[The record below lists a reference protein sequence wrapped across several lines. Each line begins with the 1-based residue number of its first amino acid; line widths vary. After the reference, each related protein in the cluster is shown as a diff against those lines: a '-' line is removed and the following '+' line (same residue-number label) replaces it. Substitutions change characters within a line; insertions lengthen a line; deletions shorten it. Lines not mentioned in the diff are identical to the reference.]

1 MENKKSLLNATSVD
15 IIPNLSIRIP
25 TVGEILEDEDKYY
38 GIESS
43 LTATPFQYMVQLD
56 DMGIDYTT
64 INEWQLFRILF
75 INYSNRELAYK
86 LKLKE
91 LEREIKKHDIQSDS
105 YIQCQKE
112 IYLLN
117 NCIQE
122 SEYSFNLVFKS
133 LHLTSEIQGQLVG
146 FNEYKCNDSEDIVL
160 YNPAT
165 HVEINQ
171 LIYNDLAETIR
182 KINLFEKVKSKPG
195 NESARKYLL
204 EKERKKQKRNAKK
217 PKEPYLEKL
226 VIALV
231 NTSEFPY
238 TYETCMDLSIYKFNQ
253 SFKQIQQKIIFDNT
267 MIGVYAGT
275 VDTSKM
281 TNKDALSW
289 ISSK

>member
-15 IIPNLSIRIP
+15 IVPNLSIRIP

-38 GIESS
+38 GIVSS

-56 DMGIDYTT
+56 DIGIDYTQIT
-64 INEWQLFRILF
+64 DYQLFMMLF
-75 INYSNRELAYK
+75 PMYAK
-86 LKLKE
+86 
-91 LEREIKKHDIQSDS
+91 SDLS
-105 YIQCQKE
+105 LLFSDLDTSDFG
-112 IYLLN
+112 IY
-117 NCIQE
+117 
-122 SEYSFNLVFKS
+122 
-133 LHLTSEIQGQLVG
+133 
-146 FNEYKCNDSEDIVL
+146 
-160 YNPAT
+160 
-165 HVEINQ
+165 INQ
-171 LIYNDLAETIR
+171 QDNSQVIYSPNNNIIIDELIYNDLADTIR

-238 TYETCMDLSIYKFNQ
+238 NYETCMDLSIYKFNQ
-253 SFKQIQQKIIFDNT
+253 SFKQIQQKITFDNT

-281 TNKDALSW
+281 TNKDVLSW

>member
-15 IIPNLSIRIP
+15 IVPNLSIRIP

-38 GIESS
+38 EIVSS

-56 DMGIDYTT
+56 DIGIDYTQIT
-64 INEWQLFRILF
+64 DYQLFMMLF
-75 INYSNRELAYK
+75 PMYAK
-86 LKLKE
+86 
-91 LEREIKKHDIQSDS
+91 SDLS
-105 YIQCQKE
+105 LLFSDLDTSDFG
-112 IYLLN
+112 IY
-117 NCIQE
+117 
-122 SEYSFNLVFKS
+122 
-133 LHLTSEIQGQLVG
+133 
-146 FNEYKCNDSEDIVL
+146 
-160 YNPAT
+160 
-165 HVEINQ
+165 INQ
-171 LIYNDLAETIR
+171 QDNSQVIYSPNNNIIIDELIYNDLADTIR

-238 TYETCMDLSIYKFNQ
+238 NYETCMDLSIYKFNQ
-253 SFKQIQQKIIFDNT
+253 SFKQIQQKITFDNT